1 MFIDRAWDKRRK
13 QYREKEGI
21 QERVLNDGRIFKI
34 YKRYFKKSDVKEM
47 FERYNFII
55 KSYYTGDAFIAA
67 IVENY

>member
-1 MFIDRAWDKRRK
+1 VSVPI
-13 QYREKEGI
+13 
-21 QERVLNDGRIFKI
+21 LN
-34 YKRYFKKSDVKEM
+34 KRYFKKSDVKEM